1 MTHHITIGIDP
12 GLSGA
17 LCFLEDGCNPKF
29 MDMPCIDF
37 KDRQRICALVLSSI
51 LRGER
56 GNYAYSG
63 ANYFAVT
70 EIPFCRKGESGMAG
84 QRSGINYG
92 IILGVLDALSIQRVE
107 VRPQTWKK
115 HHGLIGTEKD
125 DARKLA
131 LKKFPDYGV
140 WLSRKK
146 DNGRAD
152 ALWIA
157 KWAYETEAWI

>member
-17 LCFLEDGCNPKF
+17 LCLLMDGTAPCF
-29 MDMPCIDF
+29 IDMPCREF
-37 KDRQRICALVLSSI
+37 KDRQRVDGLSLTED
-51 LRGER
+51 LRAER
-56 GNYAYSG
+56 SRFVG
-63 ANYFAVT
+63 ATFFAVT
-70 EIPFCRKGESGMAG
+70 ELPFCRQGESGMAG

-92 IILGVLDALSIQRVE
+92 IILGVLDALGIPRVE
-107 VRPQTWKK
+107 VTPQKWKK

-131 LKKFPDYGV
+131 LMKFPDYGV